1 MSGNKWKWAKDEPGK
16 TSPEKIE
23 RGGMIVVLCVGL
35 ILLVGGLL
43 FEWMIGSFDD
53 KAFFGYEIHYHDRQH
68 RTERMISALLS
79 LPWVAGALMSLA
91 AIKYFRKKQ

>member
-1 MSGNKWKWAKDEPGK
+1 MSDNKWKFAEPDPQK

-68 RTERMISALLS
+68 RTERVISALLS
-79 LPWVAGALMSLA
+79 LPWVAGALISLA